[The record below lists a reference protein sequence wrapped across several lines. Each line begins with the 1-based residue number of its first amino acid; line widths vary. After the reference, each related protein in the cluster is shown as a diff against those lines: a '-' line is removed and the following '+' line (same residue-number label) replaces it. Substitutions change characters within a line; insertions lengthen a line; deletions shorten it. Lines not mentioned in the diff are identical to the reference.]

1 LWRPI
6 LLLSAVLVSM
16 PAGLA
21 QSEGALYHLYLSDV
35 RIITVEITDS
45 QTVILNYIN
54 LGDTFDTVQPPLLV
68 LVDSAGN
75 PHRGHL
81 VEVEN
86 ASYEAGK
93 YKAFD
98 LIKPNSFAGYTILGN
113 FRFKAPPQKAYL
125 KVGGR
130 ILELDPISLE
140 DFELVAARIGELDL
154 GVENSK
160 AAVMRAGFETGFG
173 SMYRAGSAESRELDR
188 FFPDEEVV
196 PTVLLANP
204 APRLPPSEASRPD
217 PVLVV
222 ISVTVSPAGGLYDLE
237 VKEGLNE
244 VLDDLA
250 VDTVR
255 NSWIFLPAI
264 SKKKI
269 VESRLTLNV
278 VFQR

>member
-1 LWRPI
+1 
-6 LLLSAVLVSM
+6 M
-16 PAGLA
+16 PAVPA
-21 QSEGALYHLYLSDV
+21 QSEGALYHLYLSDA
-35 RIITVEITDS
+35 RIVTIEIIDS
-45 QTVILNYIN
+45 HTVILNYIN

-81 VEVEN
+81 IEVES
-86 ASYEAGK
+86 ASYEVGK
-93 YKAFD
+93 YKVFD

-113 FRFKAPPQKAYL
+113 FRFKAPPQRAYF

-130 ILELDPISLE
+130 ILELESLSSD

-160 AAVMRAGFETGFG
+160 VAVMRAGFESGFG
-173 SMYRAGSAESRELDR
+173 SIYRAGSAESRTLDG

-204 APRLPPSEASRPD
+204 APRLPSSEASRPD

-237 VKEGLNE
+237 VREGINE
-244 VLDDLA
+244 VLDELA

-264 SKKKI
+264 SKKKV

-278 VFQR
+278 VFGR

>member
-1 LWRPI
+1 MA
-6 LLLSAVLVSM
+6 AV
-16 PAGLA
+16 LA
-21 QSEGALYHLYLSDV
+21 QSEGAHYYFYLSDA
-35 RIITVEITDS
+35 RIVTIEITDV

-54 LGDTFDTVQPPLLV
+54 LADTFDAVQPPLLV
-68 LVDSAGN
+68 LVDSEGN
-75 PHRGHL
+75 SHRGHL
-81 VEVEN
+81 IEVEN
-86 ASYEAGK
+86 ASYEAGR

-113 FRFKAPPQKAYL
+113 FRFKAAPQRAYL

-130 ILELDPISLE
+130 ILELETISSE

-160 AAVMRAGFETGFG
+160 AAVMRAGFESGFG
-173 SMYRAGSAESRELDR
+173 SMYRAGSAESQALDA
-188 FFPDEEVV
+188 FFPEEEVV

-222 ISVTVSPAGGLYDLE
+222 IGVTVSPAGGLYDLE
-237 VKEGLNE
+237 VKEGINE

-255 NSWIFLPAI
+255 NSWLFLPAI
-264 SKKKI
+264 SKKKV

-278 VFQR
+278 VFRR

>member
-1 LWRPI
+1 
-6 LLLSAVLVSM
+6 M
-16 PAGLA
+16 PSVLA
-21 QSEGALYHLYLSDV
+21 QSEGEHYYLYLSDA
-35 RIITVEITDS
+35 RIVTIEITDS
-45 QTVILNYIN
+45 HTVILNYIN
-54 LGDTFDTVQPPLLV
+54 LGDTFDAVQPPWLV
-68 LVDSAGN
+68 LVDSGGN

-81 VEVEN
+81 IELEGV
-86 ASYEAGK
+86 SYESGK

-113 FRFKAPPQKAYL
+113 FRLKAPPHRAFL

-130 ILELDPISLE
+130 ILELESISPD

-160 AAVMRAGFETGFG
+160 AAVMRAGFESGFG
-173 SMYRAGSAESRELDR
+173 SMYRAGSAESREVDA

-204 APRLPPSEASRPD
+204 SPRLPDSEAGRAE

-222 ISVTVSPAGGLYDLE
+222 IGVTVSPSGGLYDLE
-237 VKEGLNE
+237 VKEGINE
-244 VLDDLA
+244 VLDELA
-250 VDTVR
+250 VETVR
-255 NSWIFLPAI
+255 NSWVFLPAI
-264 SKKKI
+264 SKKKV

-278 VFQR
+278 LFRR